1 VNLTG
6 ERLRLSGDEGG
17 NRPGRIAILLAF
29 IMGGL
34 LLLQLQQS
42 GQVQPLFLPTPTPTR
57 TATTFAAEGEA
68 HFSAGDLGRAIEAYE
83 QATQLNPDDATLWAD
98 LARIQVYSS
107 DLLPTAQ
114 ERMERLAEAR
124 AAIETGVAADPEN
137 SFAHAVRAL
146 VYDWSAAAEYRTS
159 LSPGDFVYVQA
170 VMGAT
175 GEMSA
180 RVVEPADAAEVAA
193 EGELPEGD
201 VAFSGVI
208 EVMGEDAWTIG
219 GRSVTI
225 SASTIIRNVNRREQ
239 FLNEAEAAAVRA
251 RQLDPNSKLALAY
264 YAEVLVDQ
272 QNFAQ
277 ALDLAQA
284 AVEAIENSTDP
295 DAYDMD
301 VHRVY
306 GTVLENY
313 GLYASAINEYINAVE
328 ISPNLTFLY
337 IRIGANYR
345 RLLDYDR
352 ALEYFDIAARTNNQL
367 GIEDP
372 TPYLAIGRT
381 YAQQGEFFVSAIN
394 IERAL
399 AISPSNADYYGQLG
413 IVYFRAR
420 NYESAIPVLKCAV
433 EGCTPEENG
442 ELLCNLGMLICE
454 EEPDSYASYGAEVI
468 GLPLS
473 DLSLEYY
480 YTYGSVLAAYDG
492 TEEFP
497 NACERAEVVFQEL
510 MALYGDDP
518 IVVEIVAEN
527 RAICRGD
534 FEQTAEEE

>member
-1 VNLTG
+1 MN
-6 ERLRLSGDEGG
+6 LSGDRLELGGGSGG
-17 NRPGRIAILLAF
+17 NRLGRIAVLIAF
-29 IMGGL
+29 IIGGL
-34 LLLQLQQS
+34 LLIQLQQS

-57 TATTFAAEGEA
+57 TALTYAAEGEA
-68 HFSAGDLGRAIEAYE
+68 HFSAGDLVRAITAY
-83 QATQLNPDDATLWAD
+83 QRATELNPGDARLWAD

-114 ERMERLAEAR
+114 ERIARLAEAR
-124 AAIETGVAADPEN
+124 ASIEAGITADPEDA
-137 SFAHAVRAL
+137 FAQAVRAL
-146 VYDWSAAAEYRTS
+146 VYDWSAAAEFRTA
-159 LSPGDFVYVQA
+159 LTPGDFVYVQA
-170 VMGAT
+170 MMDDS

-180 RVVEPADAAEVAA
+180 RIIEPADTAEAGAEEVAE
-193 EGELPEGD
+193 EGQ

-208 EVMGEDAWTIG
+208 EVIGEDAWTIG
-219 GRSVTI
+219 GRSVSI
-225 SASTIIRNVNRREQ
+225 SPSTIIRNVNRREQ

-272 QNFAQ
+272 QSFAQ
-277 ALDLAQA
+277 ALDIAQA
-284 AVEAIENSTDP
+284 AVEAIAGTENTDP
-295 DAYDMD
+295 YDMD

-313 GLYASAINEYINAVE
+313 GLYASAINEYVNAAE

-352 ALEYFDIAARTNNQL
+352 ALEYFDIAARTNDQL
-367 GIEDP
+367 GIDDP

-381 YAQQGEFFVSAIN
+381 YAQQGEFFISAIN

-442 ELLCNLGMLICE
+442 QLLCNLGMLLCE
-454 EEPDSYASYGAEVI
+454 EEPETYAIYGAEVV

-492 TEEFP
+492 TEEYP
-497 NACERAEVVFQEL
+497 NSCERAESVFQDL

-518 IVVEIVAEN
+518 IVAEIVAEN
-527 RAICRGD
+527 RAICRG
-534 FEQTAEEE
+534 EISAPEE